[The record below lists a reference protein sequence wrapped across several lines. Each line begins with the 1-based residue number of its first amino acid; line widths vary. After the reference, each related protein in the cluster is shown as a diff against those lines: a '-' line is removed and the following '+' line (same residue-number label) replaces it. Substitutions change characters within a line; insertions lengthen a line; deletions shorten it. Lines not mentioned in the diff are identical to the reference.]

1 MATKN
6 EAIIPETEP
15 MEPELR
21 RRVATKS
28 DQCAFMRVE
37 ECQSILGVSLASV
50 YNMAKQ
56 AAETNKPFRVILF
69 NRTYLIE
76 KSSFFAYA
84 FGTRD

>member
-1 MATKN
+1 
-6 EAIIPETEP
+6 
-15 MEPELR
+15 
-21 RRVATKS
+21 
-28 DQCAFMRVE
+28 MRVE

-84 FGTRD
+84 FGTQE